1 MEGQNN
7 NELQKSSP
15 SQSTILSRPIFNELQ
30 MEKLRHHF
38 ATESF
43 PSEDLK
49 NNLAMEFEC
58 SIEAITKWFSKRR
71 YHDARKRRKRLA
83 KNQIAQQ
90 ELKQGGENEV
100 VVKHEI
106 PVNSR

>member
-30 MEKLRHHF
+30 MTKLRHHF
-38 ATESF
+38 ATESL

-58 SIEAITKWFSKRR
+58 SIKAITNWFSKNVT
-71 YHDARKRRKRLA
+71 KM
-83 KNQIAQQ
+83 Q
-90 ELKQGGENEV
+90 ENEEEGL
-100 VVKHEI
+100 KRI
-106 PVNSR
+106 DGSRIYLIKSLKIK